1 MTGSK
6 DPGRKS
12 RRAEIKGVNV
22 MRFPSAESKISWGK
36 VARCCF
42 ELPSLTGDRQ
52 IPIVF
57 GGPGVSCPGGPI
69 FPLLHASSR
78 TKDVS
83 GQHEPDRIACFR
95 QPMQWASQTRVLC
108 IDLTIGLSPTP
119 ATSGTCQRHAC
130 SLPVS

>member
-1 MTGSK
+1 
-6 DPGRKS
+6 S

-22 MRFPSAESKISWGK
+22 MRFPSAESKLSWGR

-57 GGPGVSCPGGPI
+57 GGPWVSCPGGPI

-83 GQHEPDRIACFR
+83 GPARAGSNCLLSTTDAVGEPDAGSLHRSNHWLEPETCDE
-95 QPMQWASQTRVLC
+95 WHASLLNEAEHQTHQC
-108 IDLTIGLSPTP
+108 P
-119 ATSGTCQRHAC
+119 ADHG
-130 SLPVS
+130 

>member
-1 MTGSK
+1 MGCTPK
-6 DPGRKS
+6 PL
-12 RRAEIKGVNV
+12 I
-22 MRFPSAESKISWGK
+22 FQIPSAESKISCGK

-57 GGPGVSCPGGPI
+57 GGPWVSCPGGPI

-108 IDLTIGLSPTP
+108 IDPTIG
-119 ATSGTCQRHAC
+119 
-130 SLPVS
+130 